1 MLTDPRASTSLSPA
15 QCIGQPISHLLYPE
29 DAAVFAEASLQ
40 LQQDDSHTV
49 EAHFRLRVLGENED
63 PDDHSQEQFEAMEGK
78 GMLIRDRITAEPSH
92 TMWVIRPASSAAS
105 GSDDGEA
112 TTVKPPQGMSH
123 LRGPSEP
130 ITPFPATSGRTLST
144 QPVLCRICDRQ
155 IPTWF
160 FEKHSETCNTT
171 HRLELDINDVND
183 RINDLREIAASFLAD
198 LKLQAQAGSSSP
210 SGNHRVLEYQDM
222 VLLPARFR
230 ERQIQFLEELL
241 DIFGTALD
249 IAMPA
254 LSEDSTPIEN
264 QRLLSPNSED
274 HLTTLQGWQAPACD
288 DPALRKLAEDFT
300 DMCRQKIT
308 AVNRLRNTIFYVE
321 RVRTEWENQAQAL
334 LSSITEEESTGSQ
347 SPPPS
352 PAPTVRDCSTL
363 AASSQSRQPSN
374 QPTPVPQAAG
384 RFGSDHLSPP
394 VHTIPAVSSTGSPA
408 SMQPT
413 SPAGLL
419 NPLPLLDQV
428 ISPSHS
434 SSFSSPSDGFAPKSP
449 IPLVP
454 QSPRMSS
461 GGPSKAGKASSI
473 KDFDI
478 IKPISKGAFG
488 SVYLAKKRTTGDYYA
503 IKVLKKADMIAKNQ
517 VTNVKAERKILMT
530 QSDSDFAVKLFW
542 TFQSKDYLVRVEAGD
557 TLPCATV
564 ADFNQS
570 ADTVPR
576 DGVPERRRLCSLD
589 QSHGES

>member
-1 MLTDPRASTSLSPA
+1 
-15 QCIGQPISHLLYPE
+15 
-29 DAAVFAEASLQ
+29 
-40 LQQDDSHTV
+40 
-49 EAHFRLRVLGENED
+49 
-63 PDDHSQEQFEAMEGK
+63 
-78 GMLIRDRITAEPSH
+78 
-92 TMWVIRPASSAAS
+92 
-105 GSDDGEA
+105 
-112 TTVKPPQGMSH
+112 
-123 LRGPSEP
+123 
-130 ITPFPATSGRTLST
+130 
-144 QPVLCRICDRQ
+144 
-155 IPTWF
+155 
-160 FEKHSETCNTT
+160 
-171 HRLELDINDVND
+171 
-183 RINDLREIAASFLAD
+183 
-198 LKLQAQAGSSSP
+198 
-210 SGNHRVLEYQDM
+210 
-222 VLLPARFR
+222 
-230 ERQIQFLEELL
+230 
-241 DIFGTALD
+241 
-249 IAMPA
+249 
-254 LSEDSTPIEN
+254 
-264 QRLLSPNSED
+264 
-274 HLTTLQGWQAPACD
+274 
-288 DPALRKLAEDFT
+288 
-300 DMCRQKIT
+300 MCRQKIT

-503 IKVLKKADMIAKNQ
+503 
-517 VTNVKAERKILMT
+517 TRYSRKQT
-530 QSDSDFAVKLFW
+530 
-542 TFQSKDYLVRVEAGD
+542 
-557 TLPCATV
+557 
-564 ADFNQS
+564 
-570 ADTVPR
+570 
-576 DGVPERRRLCSLD
+576 
-589 QSHGES
+589 